1 MADVSSERDP
11 ETLRKM
17 ARLLE
22 VENSLL
28 HKRIQELSSENASL
42 KGEKPP
48 EQLALEIRELQE
60 NLEKA
65 NRMLFGDSSER
76 RPREKKETEKKSQ
89 PGHGPTPQ
97 PNLPVREVK
106 IGLPEDDRECRS
118 CGGTLDEI
126 PGMTEDSQGISLV
139 RRTFFVEHV
148 KRKKYRCQCG
158 GDMRT
163 AATNHPLIAGGRYS
177 VEVGAHIAEQKYLD
191 HMPLDRQRRSM
202 NRQGLNVTT
211 STLWDQIDVLAD
223 YLEPTYDLL
232 RQYVLGADVIGV
244 DETSWRLMAK
254 KPSIKW
260 WVWGM
265 CCSNAVFY
273 GFRPSRSAKAA
284 RAFVGDFEGTIVCD
298 GYKVYETLA
307 KEQSNLRLALC
318 WSHARRKFV
327 EAEPNYPV
335 CAEAIKLIGDLFEI
349 DRDTENPSL
358 LSGDAKLV
366 AAETRLRTRAER
378 APPILDALRDWALAQ
393 RGLPKSGLRKAIDYM
408 LRHWK
413 PLQVF
418 VEDAYVPLDNNA
430 TERALRGIVVGRKNH
445 YGSRSERGT
454 KVAAIMYTVME
465 TAKLNGLDPFQWV
478 VDAVYRRKADPSVTP
493 LPLA

>member
-1 MADVSSERDP
+1 
-11 ETLRKM
+11 M

-22 VENSLL
+22 VENSIL
-28 HKRIQELSSENASL
+28 HERIQEMSAELATL

-48 EQLALEIRELQE
+48 EQLVLEIKDLQE
-60 NLEKA
+60 RLDKA
-65 NRMLFGDSSER
+65 NHMLFGDSSER
-76 RPREKKETEKKSQ
+76 RPCDSTAAKKKPQT
-89 PGHGPTPQ
+89 GHGPTPQ
-97 PNLPVREVK
+97 PDLPVQELRV
-106 IGLPEDDRECRS
+106 GLADDDRECRS

-126 PGMTEDSQGISLV
+126 PGMTEDSKGVSLV
-139 RRTFFVEHV
+139 RRAFYVEHV
-148 KRKKYRCQCG
+148 KRKKYRCKCG

-163 AATNHPLIAGGRYS
+163 AATNGPLLAGGRYT

-211 STLWDQIDVLAD
+211 SALWDQVNAIAT

-232 RQYVLGADVIGV
+232 RQYVLGADIVGV
-244 DETSWRLMAK
+244 DETTWRLMAK
-254 KPSIKW
+254 KPSTKW
-260 WVWGM
+260 WVWAM

-273 GFRPSRSAKAA
+273 GIGPSRSANAA
-284 RAFVGDFEGTIVCD
+284 REFVGDFEGTIVCD

-307 KEQSNLRLALC
+307 GERTNLRLALC

-327 EAEPNYPV
+327 DAEPNYPV
-335 CAEAIKLIGDLFEI
+335 CSEAIELIGKLFKI

-358 LSGDAKLV
+358 LSGDDKLI
-366 AAETRLRTRAER
+366 AAETRLRARAER
-378 APPILDALRDWALAQ
+378 APPILAALKDWALAQ

-408 LRHWK
+408 LVRWK

-418 VEDAYVPLDNNA
+418 LEDPFVPLDNNA
-430 TERALRGIVVGRKNH
+430 TERALRGIVIGRKNH

-454 KVAAIMYTVME
+454 RVAAIMYTVME
-465 TAKLNGLDPFQWV
+465 TAKLNGIDPFEWV
-478 VDAVYRRKADPSVTP
+478 VDAVYRRKIDPSVTP